1 MLAERLDFLIGVG
14 HDMRAPLTG
23 IAGFATVLAE
33 LDAVAND
40 PTASEA
46 VAYIRHEASRLVE
59 LLNQLLYFG
68 HLEKG
73 MPRLEI
79 ETLDLGRLTRQ
90 AIEPL
95 AVLYPTLSFRLV
107 QTGEPIVAGDFLK
120 LHRVLDNL
128 LDNAIK
134 HSPPEGT
141 ITVEVGSHG
150 EEAWVAVTDQGHGV
164 PLADRARVFD
174 RFVRLGSDEGTGAG
188 IGLYI
193 VRGLVDAH
201 GGSVKIEDAEGARF
215 VVRLPVGDG
224 DLDVGETDSPR
235 PGEAGSV
242 LVG

>member
-1 MLAERLDFLIGVG
+1 MGVG

-23 IAGFATVLAE
+23 IAGFAAVLAE
-33 LDAVAND
+33 LDAVANE

-46 VAYIRHEASRLVE
+46 VAYIRQEASRLVE

-68 HLEKG
+68 HVEKG
-73 MPRLEI
+73 MPQLEI

-134 HSPPEGT
+134 HSPPKGT
-141 ITVEVGSHG
+141 ITIEVGAHG
-150 EEAWVAVTDQGHGV
+150 EEAWVAVTDEGRGV
-164 PLADRARVFD
+164 PVADRARVFD
-174 RFVRLGSDEGTGAG
+174 RFVRLGGDEGAGAG

-193 VRGLVDAH
+193 VKGLVDAH
-201 GGSVKIEDAEGARF
+201 GGTVKIEDAEGARF
-215 VVRLPVGDG
+215 VVRLPVGHA
-224 DLDVGETDSPR
+224 DLDLSEPDSLR
-235 PGEAGSV
+235 PGETGTV